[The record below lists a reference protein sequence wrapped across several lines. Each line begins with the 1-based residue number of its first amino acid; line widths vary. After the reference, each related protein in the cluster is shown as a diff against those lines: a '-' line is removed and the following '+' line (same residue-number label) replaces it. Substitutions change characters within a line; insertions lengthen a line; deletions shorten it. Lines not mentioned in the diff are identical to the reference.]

1 MDMKTFVRVLL
12 LLSAALLAVV
22 PALAAPDAEPAS
34 PSQSPPSPSF
44 ADSPSIKVTVWGAPI
59 ANVRMHFQQ
68 LSPQDRAERIVKQVR
83 EIAVAAE
90 YDIQLVPASEGKYQG
105 AWVMVNSQRVF
116 GLLKG
121 DEPNDISFD
130 DYGALVKQQLSVWL
144 KRRAEQNNPEL
155 VALAVSY
162 SLLATLVFAAAVYVV
177 MLGRRR
183 LLAQLERRS
192 KALHLDLGGIHLMP
206 YVQMLMVG
214 LVRLLMFSIIAL
226 FSYFWLTYVLYQFPY
241 TLSAAQNLSKYI
253 VGLLGGVGASILGS
267 VPDILMVVIIFW
279 LASMV
284 NGIIRNIFQRIESGG
299 LHTEL
304 FDPETAKAT
313 RRVFAVLVWILALVI
328 AFPYIPGSDT
338 EAFKGVSVFIGLI
351 ISLGSAGI
359 VSQLLG
365 GLIVVYSRAFQPG
378 EYVKI
383 DDYEGIVSVVG
394 VLSTK
399 IKTIRNEEV
408 TIPNA
413 VLLSATSTNYSRLT
427 KDTGVFIST
436 SVTIGYDTP
445 WQQVHHLL
453 LTAASKTEGLRK
465 TPAPDVRQTALSD
478 FYVEY
483 RLIMFIDDP
492 MQKVIVLSSVHQ
504 QIQDAFAEAH
514 VQIMS
519 PHFEGQPEADVL
531 PGRWSPPGK
540 SSS

>member
-1 MDMKTFVRVLL
+1 MKTFVRVLL

-206 YVQMLMVG
+206 YVQMLLVV
-214 LVRLLMFSIIAL
+214 LVRLVMFTIIAL

-241 TLSAAQNLSKYI
+241 TLSAAQNLSNYI
-253 VGLLGGVGASILGS
+253 VSLLGSVGASMLAS
-267 VPDILMVVIIFW
+267 VPDLLMVTIIFW
-279 LASMV
+279 LANMIS
-284 NGIIRNIFQRIESGG
+284 GIIKNIFQRIESGA
-299 LHTEL
+299 LHTEF

-328 AFPYIPGSDT
+328 AYPYIPGSDT

-383 DDYEGIVSVVG
+383 DDYEGMVSVVG

-413 VLLSATSTNYSRLT
+413 VLLSATSTNYSRLS
-427 KDTGVFIST
+427 KGTGVYIST

-453 LTAASKTEGLRK
+453 ITAAAKTEGLRK
-465 TPAPDVRQTALSD
+465 TPAPDVRQIALSD

-492 MQKVIVLSSVHQ
+492 MQKVKILSAVHQ